1 MNNRFKIFVIFCLLS
16 SQVFGQT
23 DKTYAERLGFPKG
36 KKVLIFHVDD
46 CGMSYSSNQGAY
58 KSMEQGVATSC
69 SIMMPCPW
77 AASFI
82 HYLQKN
88 NPKADAG
95 LHLTLTSEWNDY
107 RWPALAGFQQ
117 VPGLSDGDGCLYHSV
132 EQVIKNASPD
142 EVEREI
148 RAQVERAK
156 RLGWSPSHIDSH
168 MGTLFAYPPF
178 LERYVKVGIELGIP
192 VMFPGGNNKMMIE
205 SMNLPLIKKM
215 KAEGTWKEGTK
226 LEAKRYGLT
235 DLFGE
240 ASKMGEK
247 LWNAGL
253 PVLDDLHTFSGDWKP
268 AGNPTAEEWG
278 KYKAQQ
284 WIETIK
290 NMNPGVAMMIVHSSD
305 ITEEFKYVSGSG
317 GSRLADMNSM
327 MNSDLKAYIEKEGII
342 LTTFRELLE
351 RRKKLK

>member
-1 MNNRFKIFVIFCLLS
+1 MNNRFNVLAIFCLLS
-16 SQVFGQT
+16 FQVFAQAE
-23 DKTYAERLGFPKG
+23 KTYAEKLGFPKG
-36 KKVLIFHVDD
+36 KKVLIFHVYD

-95 LHLTLTSEWNDY
+95 LHLTLTSEWKDY

-156 RLGWSPSHIDSH
+156 RLGWAPSHLDSH

-215 KAEGTWKEGTK
+215 KAEGHALCVPK
-226 LEAKRYGLT
+226 L
-235 DLFGE
+235 D
-240 ASKMGEK
+240 
-247 LWNAGL
+247 
-253 PVLDDLHTFSGDWKP
+253 
-268 AGNPTAEEWG
+268 AEEAWVAETADIHRQTLMAQGG
-278 KYKAQQ
+278 K
-284 WIETIK
+284 
-290 NMNPGVAMMIVHSSD
+290 VHSWMMGANLANRSPRVL
-305 ITEEFKYVSGSG
+305 IYFG
-317 GSRLADMNSM
+317 GANVYYD
-327 MNSDLKAYIEKEGII
+327 
-342 LTTFRELLE
+342 
-351 RRKKLK
+351 KLRQSAAAGFPEVDFEAVAG